1 MQTDEGHREAGD
13 RSEEDEARKD
23 EVKAKD
29 DLTNFL
35 GMAIVIV
42 ITAIAYGLKINH
54 II

>member
-1 MQTDEGHREAGD
+1 MQTDEGHREIGD